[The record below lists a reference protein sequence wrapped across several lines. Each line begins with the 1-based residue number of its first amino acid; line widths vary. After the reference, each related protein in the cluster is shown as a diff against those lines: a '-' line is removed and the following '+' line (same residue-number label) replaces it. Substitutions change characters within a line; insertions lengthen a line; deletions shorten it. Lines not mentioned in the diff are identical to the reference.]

1 MGGDVAVRGV
11 RGATVIPSDVA
22 LAPGAVRDLLKA
34 MVEANGIAVEDL
46 AVVLFSFPPELAELR
61 AAQAA
66 REMGWDRVPLFE
78 LDQPARADDLPRCLR
93 VLFLW
98 NTRRSQGEIVHVYR
112 GEAARLRPDLAG
124 RPAGEEETL
133 S

>member
-1 MGGDVAVRGV
+1 MRELLQ
-11 RGATVIPSDVA
+11 A
-22 LAPGAVRDLLKA
+22 L
-34 MVEANGIAVEDL
+34 VEANGIAVDDL
-46 AVVLFSFPPELAELR
+46 AAVLFSLPPELAELR
-61 AAQAA
+61 AARVA

-78 LDQPARADDLPRCLR
+78 LEQPRRADDPPRCLR

-98 NTRRSQGEIVHVYR
+98 NTRRSQREIVHVYR

-124 RPAGEEETL
+124 GWQGEEEMF